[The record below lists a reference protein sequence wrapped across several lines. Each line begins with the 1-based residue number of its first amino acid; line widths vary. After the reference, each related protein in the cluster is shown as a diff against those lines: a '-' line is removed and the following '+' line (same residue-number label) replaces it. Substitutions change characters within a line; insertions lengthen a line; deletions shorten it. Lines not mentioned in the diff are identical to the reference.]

1 MQLREQSHPAL
12 SPSLLGFFNDQA
24 LTFSLSPVLGTKIWG
39 VFFEVEIP
47 DRSMAS
53 AKYYSK
59 PPVRGSRRRKG
70 GGEGEE
76 GEGRKNLGESLRA
89 RGVCKPNAKILVVC
103 MNVGLM
109 AVSFGSDTRICV
121 LCI

>member
-53 AKYYSK
+53 AKYYSM

-70 GGEGEE
+70 EGKGGK
-76 GEGRKNLGESLRA
+76 GRKTGGSL
-89 RGVCKPNAKILVVC
+89 
-103 MNVGLM
+103 
-109 AVSFGSDTRICV
+109 CV
-121 LCI
+121 LEAFVSEMLRFLSIV